1 MNIISAYIM
10 LKYLNCTSAN
20 YILAAE
26 YILEYGTLIFG
37 VELLFQAMSY
47 YIAPPTLINTIAPLI
62 HSIQSMLENCEISQ
76 QVYK

>member
-10 LKYLNCTSAN
+10 LKFLNCTTSAN
-20 YILAAE
+20 DILAAE

-47 YIAPPTLINTIAPLI
+47 
-62 HSIQSMLENCEISQ
+62 
-76 QVYK
+76 